1 MMAEKNARRFIRIRG
16 AAENNLK
23 HINLDIPRDELVV
36 LTGLSGSG
44 KSSLAFD
51 TIYAEGQRRYM
62 ESLSSYARQFLGQME
77 KPNVESIEG
86 LPPAISIDQKS
97 TNRNPRSTV
106 GTVTE
111 IYDYFRLL
119 YARVGIPHCPKC
131 GRVISRQTVDQM
143 VDLIM
148 AMPERSRIQLLAP
161 VVRGRKGRHE
171 KVLEQAKRS
180 GYVRVL
186 IDGSQYELSE
196 EIRLDK
202 NLKHNIA
209 VIVDRLIVKPG
220 IEKRLTDSIENVL
233 QLSGGLLEVEDMKD
247 QSVHTFSQS
256 FSCPDCGISIDEI
269 EPRSFSF
276 YNPFGA
282 CPECTG
288 LGYRM
293 EFAEE
298 LMIPDPSRSIDEGAI
313 AVPGWQSST
322 QKGSFTRCML
332 EALAEEYDFRL
343 DVPFQSYPK
352 KIHDILIYGTGGHS
366 VQVHYKGQRGEGV
379 YDVAFEGLIKNVER
393 RYRETGSESS
403 RQEYEN
409 FMRITPC
416 PVCHGQRLKASSL
429 AVTVADKNIYEVT
442 NLSVEKLLEF
452 LDSIRLSDYQ
462 MMIGKQILKEIRS
475 RVSFLNDVGL
485 DYLTLARS
493 TGSLSGGEAQRIR
506 LATQIGSGL
515 VGVAYILDEPS
526 IGLHQRD
533 NGKLL
538 GTLKHLRDLGNSVIV
553 VEHDEETMRAA
564 DYVVDIGPG
573 AGEHGGEV
581 VAAGTAEEIMK
592 CERSITGQYLSGK
605 RKIPV
610 PEKRRTPSGWLTVT
624 GAREH
629 NLKNITVKFPLGVMT
644 CVTGVSGSG
653 KSSLVNEILYKR
665 LQRDLNRALV
675 IPGEHKDILGED
687 QLDKVIAI
695 DQSPIGR
702 TPRSNPATYCG
713 VFDMIRDLFA
723 STPDAKARG
732 YKKGRFSFNVK
743 GGRCEACSGDGIIK
757 IEMHFLPDVYVPCEV
772 CGGKRYNRETLDVKY
787 KGKSIYDVLNMTVEE
802 ALDFFGPVPSIKR
815 KIQTL
820 YDVGLSYIRLGQPS
834 TELSGGEAQ
843 RVKLATEL
851 SKKSTGR
858 TVYILDEPTTGL
870 HFADVDKLV
879 SILQRLTDGGN
890 TVIVIEHNLDVIK
903 TADYIID
910 MGPEGGDRGG
920 TVIAKGTPEQVAE
933 CKDSYTGQYIR
944 EMLRNAPSQ

>member
-1 MMAEKNARRFIRIRG
+1 MAEKNARRFIRIRG

-148 AMPERSRIQLLAP
+148 AMPEKSRIQLLAP

-209 VIVDRLIVKPG
+209 VIVDRLIIKPG

-276 YNPFGA
+276 NNPFGA

-298 LMIPDPSRSIDEGAI
+298 LMIPDPSRSIDDGAI

>member
-1 MMAEKNARRFIRIRG
+1 MTEKNARRFIRIRG

-23 HINLDIPRDELVV
+23 NIDLDIPRDELVV

-209 VIVDRLIVKPG
+209 IIVDRLIVKPG

-233 QLSGGLLEVEDMKD
+233 KLSGGLLEVEDMKD

-276 YNPFGA
+276 NNPFGA

-298 LMIPDPSRSIDEGAI
+298 LMIPDPSRSIDDGAI
-313 AVPGWQSST
+313 AVLGWQSST

-332 EALAEEYDFRL
+332 EALAEEYKFRL

-393 RYRETGSESS
+393 RYRETGSEST

-538 GTLKHLRDLGNSVIV
+538 ATLKHLRDLGNSVIV

-581 VAAGTAEEIMK
+581 VAAGTAEDIMK
-592 CERSITGQYLSGK
+592 CERSVTGQYLSGK

-629 NLKNITVKFPLGVMT
+629 NLENITVKFPLGVMT

-675 IPGEHKDILGED
+675 IPGEHKDILGEN

-802 ALDFFGPVPSIKR
+802 ALDFFAPVPSIRR

-820 YDVGLSYIRLGQPS
+820 YDEGLSYIRLGQPS

-944 EMLRNAPSQ
+944 EMLKNA